1 MDAEVEKAKW
11 FLSVD
16 DPYKYFTYIDSPIPL
31 VNNGEKLEIGWY
43 FSDETW
49 TELIGPYP
57 NFEECFENF
66 SEYCR
71 RL

>member
-1 MDAEVEKAKW
+1 MDLVAEKAKF
-11 FLSVD
+11 FLGRD
-16 DPYKYFTYIDSPIPL
+16 DANKYFTYIDDPIPL
-31 VNNGEKLEIGWY
+31 VNRGEKLEIGWY

-57 NFEECFENF
+57 TFEECFKNF
-66 SEYCR
+66 YEYCK